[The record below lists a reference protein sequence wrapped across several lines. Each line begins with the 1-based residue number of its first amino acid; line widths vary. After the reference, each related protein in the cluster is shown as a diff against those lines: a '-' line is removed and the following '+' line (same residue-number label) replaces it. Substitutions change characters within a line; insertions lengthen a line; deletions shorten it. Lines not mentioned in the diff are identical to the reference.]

1 MARNIDVQRTPSDRP
16 APSSVA
22 KSREARRVVLSSFL
36 GTTIEY
42 YDYLLYGTAA
52 ALVFGPVFFP
62 DLSVAAATIAS
73 LASFAVGYL
82 ARPIGGIV
90 FGHFGDRLGRKKMLV
105 LSMTIMGLGSML
117 IGLIPPASAI
127 GSWGAII
134 LVTLRV
140 CQGVAIGGEWGG
152 AALMALEHAEPRR
165 RGFYAS
171 FTNAGA
177 PAGGVLGTLA
187 MMVAAQLPDDQFL
200 SWGWRIPF
208 LLSAGMLVVGLFVRL
223 RITESPIFRAAVEQD
238 RKDKAAALPIIEVLK
253 TPQTVLVAAGA
264 CVTSFAMQATIT
276 TFGIGYAVQHGT
288 SRTDALLG
296 LAGGSF
302 VAIFLVLAYA
312 KLSDRVGRRPVM
324 LGGALGIVVLAYP
337 MFIVLGSG
345 SATSVF
351 VAFLLFNVCQNAMFG
366 PMAGFLAEQFT
377 TGSRYTGASLA
388 FQLAALGG
396 GFAPTILATLDGG
409 DQGGV
414 WPMALFLMALAA
426 VSAALILMT
435 TETRDRDLAG

>member
-1 MARNIDVQRTPSDRP
+1 MQQSTPDR
-16 APSSVA
+16 SSSA
-22 KSREARRVVLSSFL
+22 GTRSREARRVVVSSFL

-62 DLSVAAATIAS
+62 DLSAAAATIAS
-73 LASFAVGYL
+73 LASFAVGYV
-82 ARPIGGIV
+82 ARPLGGIV

-105 LSMTIMGLGSML
+105 VSMTLMGLGSVL
-117 IGLIPPASAI
+117 IGLIPPASMI
-127 GSWGAII
+127 GSWAAII

-177 PAGGVLGTLA
+177 PMGGVLGTLA

-200 SWGWRIPF
+200 SWGWRVPF
-208 LLSAGMLVVGLFVRL
+208 LLSAVMLAVGLFVRL
-223 RITESPIFRAAVEQD
+223 SITESPIFRAAVEQD
-238 RKDKAAALPIIEVLK
+238 RREKDEALPIIEVLK
-253 TPQTVLVAAGA
+253 APKTVLVAAGA
-264 CVTSFAMQATIT
+264 CVTSFALQSIIT

-296 LAGGSF
+296 VAAGSF
-302 VAIFLVLAYA
+302 VAVFLVLGYA
-312 KLSDRVGRRPVM
+312 NLSDRIGRRPVM
-324 LGGALGIVVLAYP
+324 VGGALGIILLAYP
-337 MFIVLGSG
+337 MFSVLGSG
-345 SATSVF
+345 APTSVF
-351 VAFLLFNVCQNAMFG
+351 LAFLLFSVCQNAMFG
-366 PMAGFLAEQFT
+366 PMAGFLTEQFAT
-377 TGSRYTGASLA
+377 RSRYTGASVS

-396 GFAPTILATLDGG
+396 GFAPTVLAALAGG
-409 DQGGV
+409 AHGGI
-414 WPMALFLMALAA
+414 WPMSLFVMALAA
-426 VSAALILMT
+426 VSAVLILIT
-435 TETRDRDLAG
+435 NETRDRDLVA